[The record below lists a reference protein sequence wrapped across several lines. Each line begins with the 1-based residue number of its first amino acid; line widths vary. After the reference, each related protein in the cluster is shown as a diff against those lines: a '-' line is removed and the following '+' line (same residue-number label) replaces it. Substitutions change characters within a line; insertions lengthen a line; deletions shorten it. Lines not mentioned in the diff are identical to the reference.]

1 MEYPLYNQK
10 ADIIG
15 NVELPDSVFGVESN
29 NDLLHQVVSSL
40 MANKRQVI
48 AHAKTRSEVRGG
60 GKKPWRQKG
69 TGKARHGSIRSPIWK
84 GGGVTF
90 GPTKEVNFKK
100 KIGKKM
106 ARKALAV
113 ALSEKARNGSIIVI
127 DGINLSLPKTKEA
140 AGILKL
146 FREKLDKTGSILI
159 VTSLADK
166 NLHRAAKNIQKVG
179 VTEARNLN
187 PLETLSYK
195 NLILLKDAVGM
206 VGNLNKS
213 R

>member
-1 MEYPLYNQK
+1 MEVNLYNQK
-10 ADIIG
+10 AEVIG

-48 AHAKTRSEVRGG
+48 AHAKTRAEVRGG

-69 TGKARHGSIRSPIWK
+69 TGRARHGSIRSPIWK

-90 GPTKEVNFKK
+90 GPTKEVIFKK

-113 ALSEKARNGSIIVI
+113 ALSEKARSNGIIVV
-127 DGINLSLPKTKEA
+127 DGIELNAPKTKEV
-140 AGILKL
+140 AGILRAFKQ
-146 FREKLDKTGSILI
+146 KLDRTGSILI
-159 VTSLADK
+159 VTPSADK

-179 VTEARNLN
+179 VIEARNLN
-187 PLETLSYK
+187 SLEILSYK
-195 NLILLKDAVGM
+195 NLILLQDSVSEI
-206 VGNLNKS
+206 NKH
-213 R
+213 